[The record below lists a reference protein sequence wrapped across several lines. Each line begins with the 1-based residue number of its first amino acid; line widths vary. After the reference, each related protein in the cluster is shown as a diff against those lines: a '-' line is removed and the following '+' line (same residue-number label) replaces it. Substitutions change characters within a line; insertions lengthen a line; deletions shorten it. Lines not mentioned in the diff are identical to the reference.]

1 MAQPDTGHLIDAQQM
16 RIGKQIVLP
25 LSKAIEISAKSV
37 KLRIGRSLI
46 TMSGIIL
53 AIAFLMSIWTSA
65 AITDSLK
72 GARDR
77 KVNLLLER
85 KGIAVETQDASEDK
99 SKNAWLVV
107 LSLLGC
113 VVGIANAMLM
123 SVTERFR
130 EIGTM
135 KCLGALDTFI
145 VKLFLIESSFLGFI
159 GTLIGV
165 TVGLLLS
172 VLISAADYGS
182 AVFRYLPVSDV
193 LTSGL
198 LALLIGSSLSVV
210 AAIYPAYTAAKMEPV
225 AAMSLEA

>member
-1 MAQPDTGHLIDAQQM
+1 MTQDTARVIDAQEM

-53 AIAFLMSIWTSA
+53 AIAFLTSIWSSG

-72 GARDR
+72 NARDR

-85 KGIAVETQDASEDK
+85 KGIAVEAQDVSEEA
-99 SKNAWLVV
+99 SKNSWLVV
-107 LSLLGC
+107 LSLLVC

-145 VKLFLIESSFLGFI
+145 VKLFLIESSFLGII

-165 TVGLLLS
+165 GIGLVLTI
-172 VLISAADYGS
+172 LISATDFGS
-182 AVFRYLPVSDV
+182 AVFRYFPGTQILR
-193 LTSGL
+193 SGL
-198 LALLIGSSLSVV
+198 LALVIGSVLSVV

-225 AAMSLEA
+225 AAMRQEA

>member
-1 MAQPDTGHLIDAQQM
+1 MARTTGHVIDAREM

-25 LSKAIEISAKSV
+25 LSKAIEISIKSV

-46 TMSGIIL
+46 TMSGIVL
-53 AIAFLMSIWTSA
+53 AIAFLMSIWTSS

-72 GARDR
+72 ASRDR

-85 KGIAVETQDASEDK
+85 KGVAVEAEDVSEEK
-99 SKNAWLVV
+99 SKNSWLVV
-107 LSLLGC
+107 LSLLVC

-145 VKLFLIESSFLGFI
+145 VKLFLIESSFLGMI

-165 TVGLLLS
+165 GIGLTLAI
-172 VLISAADYGS
+172 LISAADFGG
-182 AVFRYLPVSDV
+182 AVFRYFPGADL
-193 LTSGL
+193 LRSGL
-198 LALLIGSSLSVV
+198 LALLIGSVLSVV

-225 AAMSLEA
+225 AAMRLEA